1 MKVISALV
9 VSTLLLTSCG
19 SETPKSSSLGKVVS
33 CSSIETNPDITEG
46 TTLEC
51 LDSNSRV
58 VIEAIKGPA
67 VINVWGSWCAPCRDE
82 MPFLRELAATGKVQ
96 IIGIDVEEPN
106 IEKGRKFVIDQGIT
120 WPNLYDRNGSTKSTF
135 GPGVPVTWYVNSEGD
150 VVYKHIGVLKSKDEL
165 FSDVEKY
172 LGVKV

>member
-1 MKVISALV
+1 MKVITALLI
-9 VSTLLLTSCG
+9 STFLLTSCG
-19 SETPKSSSLGKVVS
+19 TQTPKSVSTGKVIS
-33 CSSIETNPDITEG
+33 CSSIKTDSKITTG

-51 LDSNSRV
+51 LDGKSKV

-67 VINVWGSWCAPCRDE
+67 IINVWGSWCAPCRQE

-106 IEKGRKFVIDQGIT
+106 IETGRRFVVDQGMN
-120 WPNLYDRNGSTKSTF
+120 WPNLYDRDGSTKSTF
-135 GPGVPVTWYVNSEGD
+135 GLGVPITWYINSKNE
-150 VVYKHIGVLKSKDEL
+150 VVHKHIGVLKSKDEL

-172 LGVKV
+172 LGIKL

>member
-1 MKVISALV
+1 MKIISALF
-9 VSTLLLTSCG
+9 VSTFLLTSCG
-19 SETPKSSSLGKVVS
+19 SDAPKSSSLGKVVS

-51 LDSNSRV
+51 LDSNSKV

-67 VINVWGSWCAPCRDE
+67 IINVWGSWCAPCRDE

-120 WPNLYDRNGSTKSTF
+120 WPNLYDRDGSTKSTF
-135 GPGVPVTWYVNSEGD
+135 GPGVPVTWYVNSKSE
-150 VVYKHIGVLKSKDEL
+150 VVYKHIGIVKSKEEL

-172 LGVKV
+172 LGVKL